1 MNYCPCLSAFIQP
14 LPPTGTAFFSL
25 FSTLLY
31 SGQSGSRASSTSR
44 LEMRA
49 GPGRILSGRPSG
61 PQPLLTVIAGRGRQE
76 AVPETVS
83 VPVWGGMLSKSSMTA
98 TPGAGL
104 PIGIALCSALVSA
117 SFQIGNY
124 FTFSLVC
131 SSFSPVLMRD
141 LSGGGGCPDCSLP
154 LIGFQSTPDW
164 SSNKA
169 SLPAD

>member
-83 VPVWGGMLSKSSMTA
+83 VPVWGDVVQIVYDGYAWGGASDRHRPLFCPRVRFLSDWKLLYIFSRLFLLFSCSD
-98 TPGAGL
+98 AGL
-104 PIGIALCSALVSA
+104 ERRGW
-117 SFQIGNY
+117 
-124 FTFSLVC
+124 
-131 SSFSPVLMRD
+131 
-141 LSGGGGCPDCSLP
+141 LP
-154 LIGFQSTPDW
+154 RLQPAPDW
-164 SSNKA
+164 LSINARLAFKQGLFA
-169 SLPAD
+169 C

>member
-1 MNYCPCLSAFIQP
+1 MNYCTCLSAFIQP

-44 LEMRA
+44 LEMRP

-61 PQPLLTVIAGRGRQE
+61 PQPLLTVIAGRGRQG
-76 AVPETVS
+76 PFPKRFLS
-83 VPVWGGMLSKSSMTA
+83 RSGGMLSKSFMTA

-141 LSGGGGCPDCSLP
+141 LSGGGGCPDCNLP

-164 SSNKA
+164 PSNKA